1 MDEIELKK
9 IIETLLFIT
18 DEPLSAQRIAKICEI
33 EDVEYI
39 KSKLEELKH
48 EYDLNSKALSI
59 VQVAGGWQMA
69 TRPEYGIWVRKLYQT
84 RLTLR
89 LSNAALE
96 VLAIIAF
103 RQPVT
108 KAEIEAIRGV
118 DSSGPLDTLLERK
131 LITSIGRK
139 ETLGRP
145 IIYGTTEEFLKQ
157 FGLNSL
163 EDLPKLET
171 IIPPEIIKEVEEKIA
186 NSQKVSNEENDSSNQ
201 KPIEQSSET
210 NESDSNISKKENIE
224 KSLDGSNNL
233 EN

>member
-33 EDVEYI
+33 DDVEYI

-96 VLAIIAF
+96 VLAIVAF

-186 NSQKVSNEENDSSNQ
+186 NSQKVSNEENDSSNN
-201 KPIEQSSET
+201 KPIEEINDT
-210 NESDSNISKKENIE
+210 NENDLNISKKEDIE
-224 KSLDGSNNL
+224 KSLDASNNL

>member
-96 VLAIIAF
+96 VLAIVAF

-131 LITSIGRK
+131 LITSVGRK

-171 IIPPEIIKEVEEKIA
+171 IISPEIIKEVEEKIA
-186 NSQKVSNEENDSSNQ
+186 NSQKVSNEENESSNN
-201 KPIEQSSET
+201 KPIEEITDT

>member
-131 LITSIGRK
+131 LITSVGRK

-163 EDLPKLET
+163 DDLPKLET

-186 NSQKVSNEENDSSNQ
+186 NSQKVSNEENDSSNN
-201 KPIEQSSET
+201 KHIEEITDT
-210 NESDSNISKKENIE
+210 NENDLNISKKEDIE
-224 KSLDGSNNL
+224 KSLDASNNL